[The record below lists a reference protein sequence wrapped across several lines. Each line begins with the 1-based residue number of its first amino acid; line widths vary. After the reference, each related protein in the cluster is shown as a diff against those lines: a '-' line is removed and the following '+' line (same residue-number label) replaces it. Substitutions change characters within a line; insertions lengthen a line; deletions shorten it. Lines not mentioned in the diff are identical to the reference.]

1 MRSGPRNALCPS
13 AIPAGTTSLTP
24 NPSEPPK
31 TCALAVALAT
41 QLREA
46 KTDLAEQWLERIT
59 ARAALPA
66 DRVFPTRDLLDHVP
80 RLITEIA
87 DYLEDPAQDVAGDTP
102 VIAEAVQL
110 GELRHR
116 QGFDAHEILK
126 EYEALGDI
134 LFHFLSE
141 AATDLPQPCEP
152 GDLLVTSKHLFRAI
166 SIIQQTTMTHFLGL
180 ADERVGERED
190 RLRAFNRMISHE
202 IKNAIGA
209 ILGAADLLATLP
221 DLEQGKRRHFADIIQ
236 RRAREM
242 TATMNNLAALT
253 QLDGEVR
260 EHRQIRLPRV
270 AAEATRQLR
279 DAATASNVDLRV
291 SPELPDVEVNAPVVE
306 LALANYLSNAIK
318 YARPAD
324 EEAYA
329 EVSAK
334 EIEGD
339 SAHEVMVC
347 VKDNG
352 PGVPSEKRE
361 RLFQRFFRAHD
372 GEKPVEGSGLGLSIV
387 RETVE
392 SVGGRAWAEFP
403 ERGAVFCIA
412 LPMTPVSPSTGGGS
426 AREAPRPE
434 ARASSEENPE
444 RGA

>member
-1 MRSGPRNALCPS
+1 M
-13 AIPAGTTSLTP
+13 TP
-24 NPSEPPK
+24 DPDEPPK
-31 TCALAVALAT
+31 TCALAVALAS

-46 KTDLAEQWLERIT
+46 KTNLAQQWLERIS

-66 DRVFPTRDLLDHVP
+66 DRVFPASDLLDHVP
-80 RLITEIA
+80 LLITEIA
-87 DYLEDPAQDVAGDTP
+87 DYLEDPAEDVEGDTP
-102 VIAEAVQL
+102 VLAEAVQL

-116 QGFDAHEILK
+116 QGFDAYEILK

-141 AATDLPQPCEP
+141 AASELPQPCDP
-152 GDLLVTSKHLFRAI
+152 GDLLLTSKHLFRAI
-166 SIIQQTTMTHFLGL
+166 SIIQQTTMTQFLRS
-180 ADERVGERED
+180 ADERVGEREN

-221 DLEQGKRRHFADIIQ
+221 ELEQEKRRQFAELIQ
-236 RRAREM
+236 RKAREM
-242 TATMNNLAALT
+242 TATVNNLAALT
-253 QLDGEVR
+253 HLDREVR
-260 EHRQIRLPRV
+260 EHRQIRLPRA

-279 DAATASNVDLRV
+279 DAAASANVDLRV

-306 LALANYLSNAIK
+306 LVLANYVSNAIK

-324 EEAYA
+324 KEAYA

-334 EIEGD
+334 EVEGD
-339 SAHEVMVC
+339 SGREVVMC

-352 PGVPSEKRE
+352 PGVPPEERE
-361 RLFQRFFRAHD
+361 RLFQRFFRARNA
-372 GEKPVEGSGLGLSIV
+372 EKPVEGSGLGLSIV

-412 LPMTPVSPSTGGGS
+412 LPLTPVSPSTAGGS
-426 AREAPRPE
+426 APEAARPE
-434 ARASSEENPE
+434 ARASSKENSE
-444 RGA
+444 RDA